1 MRKGFNPD
9 PKQMENSKL
18 MIVGERVMK
27 KWVFNAIIVLLGCMI
42 GASLLLAAQV
52 DQGKCIA
59 YDEQKQLLTIEEYDL
74 NFSAEHK
81 YGKPTG
87 KHAVYNLRDAKIGV
101 PPAVGDVMRLSYELK
116 GNERFAIKVM
126 NVSKQDVMKK

>member
-1 MRKGFNPD
+1 
-9 PKQMENSKL
+9 
-18 MIVGERVMK
+18 MK
-27 KWVFNAIIVLLGCMI
+27 KWVFSAIIVVLVCTI
-42 GASLLLAAQV
+42 GASPLIAAEV
-52 DQGKCIA
+52 AQGKCIA
-59 YDEQKQLLTIEEYDL
+59 YDEGKQLLTIEEYDL

-87 KHAVYNLRDAKIGV
+87 KQSVYNLRDAKIGV